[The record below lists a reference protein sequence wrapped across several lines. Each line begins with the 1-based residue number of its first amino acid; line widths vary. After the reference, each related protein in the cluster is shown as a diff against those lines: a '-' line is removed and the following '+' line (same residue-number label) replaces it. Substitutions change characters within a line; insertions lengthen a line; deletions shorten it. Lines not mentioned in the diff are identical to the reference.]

1 MGEHEIGAEQA
12 AISGM
17 TGTVSAAREGC
28 KLLTGMGRECLD
40 SLELDED
47 HDKIVYG

>member
-1 MGEHEIGAEQA
+1 MGEHEIG

-28 KLLTGMGRECLD
+28 KLTGMGRECLD

-47 HDKIVYG
+47 HDKVLYG